1 MLIQQLGGMRKMS
14 KENKKVIA
22 VLIIVLLFLTCNFIY
37 NFIDSINFEKIR
49 KSGDDKWKLVE
60 ERLLEMEEKINKLE
74 VQIDE

>member
-1 MLIQQLGGMRKMS
+1 MS
-14 KENKKVIA
+14 KENKKMIA

-60 ERLLEMEEKINKLE
+60 ERLVNMEEKINKLE
-74 VQIDE
+74 VQKDE

>member
-1 MLIQQLGGMRKMS
+1 MS

-74 VQIDE
+74 VQKDE

>member
-1 MLIQQLGGMRKMS
+1 MN

-49 KSGDDKWKLVE
+49 RSGDDKWRLVE
-60 ERLLEMEEKINKLE
+60 ERLVKMEEKINKLE
-74 VQIDE
+74 VQKDE

>member
-1 MLIQQLGGMRKMS
+1 MN

-49 KSGDDKWKLVE
+49 RSGDDKWRLVE
-60 ERLLEMEEKINKLE
+60 ERLVNMEEKINKLE
-74 VQIDE
+74 VQKDE